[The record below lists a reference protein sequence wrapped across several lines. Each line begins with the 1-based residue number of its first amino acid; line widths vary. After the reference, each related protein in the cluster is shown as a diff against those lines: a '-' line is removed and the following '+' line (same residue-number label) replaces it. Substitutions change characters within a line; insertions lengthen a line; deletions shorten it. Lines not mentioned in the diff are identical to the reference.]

1 MGLVYF
7 IASESKKFL
16 TTNEKK
22 CSKENDVATWLYQSS
37 TKMKRPMPKDL
48 TN

>member
-16 TTNEKK
+16 TKMKTQ
-22 CSKENDVATWLYQSS
+22 CSKGNDVLTGLY
-37 TKMKRPMPKDL
+37 
-48 TN
+48 